1 MLGNTVFSFST
12 AEVQGRRLA
21 LEGGVIV
28 HIAFFAW
35 VAIK

>member
-12 AEVQGRRLA
+12 ASPGRRLA
-21 LEGGVIV
+21 LEGGAIV

>member
-1 MLGNTVFSFST
+1 MLGNTVFSFSP
-12 AEVQGRRLA
+12 ASPGQAIG
-21 LEGGVIV
+21 LEGGAIV